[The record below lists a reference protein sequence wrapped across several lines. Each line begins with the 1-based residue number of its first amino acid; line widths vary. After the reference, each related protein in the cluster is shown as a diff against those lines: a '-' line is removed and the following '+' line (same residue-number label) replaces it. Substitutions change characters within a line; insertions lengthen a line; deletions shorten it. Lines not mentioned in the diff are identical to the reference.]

1 VQIIRLYT
9 GDDGEA
15 HFEDLTPDQL
25 AEVVSRVGDS
35 PIELGHPCTPFSED
49 FHPARRH
56 QYAVML
62 AGVIEF
68 ETGDGS
74 MRRLRSGDVLVAEDL
89 TGRGHIRRGFEGE
102 SCYYLMVPLAN

>member
-1 VQIIRLYT
+1 MQIIRLNT

-15 HFEDLTPDQL
+15 HLEDLTPDQL
-25 AEVVSRVGDS
+25 AEIVSRVGDG
-35 PIELGHPCTPFSED
+35 PIELGHHSTPFFED

-56 QYAVML
+56 QYSVML

-74 MRRLRSGDVLVAEDL
+74 TRRLGPGDVLVAQDV
-89 TGRGHIRRGFEGE
+89 TGRGHIRRGLGGE
-102 SCYYLMVPLAN
+102 TCYYLMVPLAN

>member
-1 VQIIRLYT
+1 
-9 GDDGEA
+9 
-15 HFEDLTPDQL
+15 
-25 AEVVSRVGDS
+25 
-35 PIELGHPCTPFSED
+35 
-49 FHPARRH
+49 
-56 QYAVML
+56 VML